1 MGIGGSVLF
10 STLRGESKQNRKK
23 SNEYFTAALIGTTI
37 LALITWNAVIF
48 LDRELL
54 ILSVRTAFSSLC
66 L

>member
-1 MGIGGSVLF
+1 MGMGGSVLF
-10 STLRGESKQNRKK
+10 ITLRGESKQNQKK

-54 ILSVRTAFSSLC
+54 ILFGADSI
-66 L
+66 